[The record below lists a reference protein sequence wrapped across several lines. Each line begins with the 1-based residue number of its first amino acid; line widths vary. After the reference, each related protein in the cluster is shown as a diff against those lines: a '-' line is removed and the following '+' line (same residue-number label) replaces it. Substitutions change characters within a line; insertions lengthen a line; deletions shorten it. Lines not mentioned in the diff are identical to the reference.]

1 MADEQDFEQ
10 QLKQLEELVTKMES
24 GDLSLEDSLQAFEQ
38 GVTLTR
44 NCQKL
49 LTEAEQRVSRLQESQ
64 GQVGFEPL
72 PGGGQVN

>member
-10 QLKQLEELVTKMES
+10 QLQQLEELVTKMES

-49 LTEAEQRVSRLQESQ
+49 LSEAEQRVSRLQESQ

-72 PGGGQVN
+72 SGGGQAS